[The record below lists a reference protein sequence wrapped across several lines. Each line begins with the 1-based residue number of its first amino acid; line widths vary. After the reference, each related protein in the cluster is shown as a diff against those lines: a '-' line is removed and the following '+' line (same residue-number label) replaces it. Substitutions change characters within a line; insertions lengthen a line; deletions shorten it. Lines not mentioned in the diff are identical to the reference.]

1 MGLASFLSRLTPPA
15 APAGPAEEERL
26 RTRARQRLIGAALL
40 VLLAVLLLPWVFDS
54 PPRPLPSDLPID
66 IPRREAAVALGLPSE
81 RAAPETAPGPSD
93 PLPTPAAEPVR
104 PPPVERSTPVP
115 PRAPEAPAARERETV
130 EPAVTAAPAARRAAS
145 APAAPRAPAASSAV
159 PPKRPEP
166 VAAGKGGAE
175 TPAPAAAKPAPET
188 TPGARYIVQIGAYAD
203 PATARA
209 ARLKVERLGLKTY
222 VHEIDVPGGKRI
234 RVRVGPFSD
243 REEAARVQDRLEK
256 AGFQPGLLTL

>member
-1 MGLASFLSRLTPPA
+1 MGLASFLSRLSPPA
-15 APAGPAEEERL
+15 AAAGPAEEERL
-26 RTRARQRLIGAALL
+26 RTQARRRLIGAALL
-40 VLLAVLLLPWVFDS
+40 VMVAVLLLPWVFDS

-66 IPRREAAVALGLPSE
+66 IPRREATAALGLPSE
-81 RAAPETAPGPSD
+81 RANAETASAPGEPVTD
-93 PLPTPAAEPVR
+93 PVR
-104 PPPVERSTPVP
+104 PARPAPVP
-115 PRAPEAPAARERETV
+115 ASAPAPAPAAARLPEAPPAAERETV
-130 EPAVTAAPAARRAAS
+130 EAAVPATRRAAS
-145 APAAPRAPAASSAV
+145 APPLARPPAASAV
-159 PPKRPEP
+159 PSPRRPEP
-166 VAAGKGGAE
+166 PTAGKGGSE
-175 TPAPAAAKPAPET
+175 LPAAAPAKPAAEAT
-188 TPGARYIVQIGAYAD
+188 AGARYIVQIGAYAD